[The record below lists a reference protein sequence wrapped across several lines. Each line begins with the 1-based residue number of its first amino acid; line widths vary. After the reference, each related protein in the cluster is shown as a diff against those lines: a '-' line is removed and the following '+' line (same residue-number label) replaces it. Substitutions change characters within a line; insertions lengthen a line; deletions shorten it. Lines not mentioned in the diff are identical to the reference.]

1 MNRNILCFMLIKNS
15 VSKMMKKA
23 KTKYF
28 VCFIFKASNTL
39 KVKCYIKSFEK
50 IDYDEGL
57 IRYAKL

>member
-1 MNRNILCFMLIKNS
+1 MLIKNF

-23 KTKYF
+23 KTKHF

-50 IDYDEGL
+50 IDYL
-57 IRYAKL
+57 HWLF